1 MPRRRK
7 SNSSV
12 GIITLGVIFAC
23 LMTCMVG
30 IFISLFNNNPITAA
44 PPPALVPA
52 DSIPTII
59 AQTALA
65 AQAQTSA
72 AASPTPQPSLTPT
85 ETLAST
91 INIEPTSTIFVFEM
105 QTDAAQPTL
114 FVFETN
120 TPFVLA
126 TQPPSQGNAVCSCS
140 GDTLNCSD
148 FSTHSS
154 AQECFE
160 YCISKGVGDIHK
172 LDGNDKD
179 GLACE
184 GLP

>member
-1 MPRRRK
+1 MRRRQK
-7 SNSSV
+7 SNSNA

-30 IFISLFNNNPITAA
+30 IFINLFNNNPMTAA
-44 PPPALVPA
+44 PAPTLPPA

-65 AQAQTSA
+65 AQVQTSA
-72 AASPTPQPSLTPT
+72 ASSPTPQPSLTPT

-91 INIEPTSTIFVFEM
+91 INIEATSTIFIFEM
-105 QTDAAQPTL
+105 QTDALAPTL

-120 TPFVLA
+120 TLFILV
-126 TQPPSQGNAVCSCS
+126 TQPPSQDNAVCSCN
-140 GDTLNCSD
+140 GGLDCKD
-148 FSTHSS
+148 FSTHHE
-154 AQECFE
+154 AQACYE
-160 YCISKGVGDIHK
+160 YCKSQGYGDVHG

-184 GLP
+184 SLP